1 MKNLSLQQ
9 MSRQAIIAAIYVAL
23 TLSIAPFAY
32 GAIQFRY
39 SEILNLLAFF
49 NPINAIGVTIGVF
62 ISNLWSTLGIFDLV
76 FGTLHTAISLYFI
89 SKSKNLII
97 ASIWPTV
104 FSFIIGYELSFLAG
118 FGSFWLMTAQVMASE
133 FVIMT
138 ILSVPVFK
146 LLKNNKSFL
155 NAIGAYREDRPLF
168 NNENNISEIK

>member
-118 FGSFWLMTAQVMASE
+118 SGSFWLMTAQVMASE

-168 NNENNISEIK
+168 NNENNIAEIK